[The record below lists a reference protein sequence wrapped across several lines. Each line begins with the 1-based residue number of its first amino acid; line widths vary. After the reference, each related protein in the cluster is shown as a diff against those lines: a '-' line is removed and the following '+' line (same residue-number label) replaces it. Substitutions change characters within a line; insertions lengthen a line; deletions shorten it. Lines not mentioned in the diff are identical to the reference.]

1 MKGQGRGE
9 TMEQEARSRKGT
21 SSEGEVTQCS
31 RLYVSSTRRIWKNLI
46 VIAVVFLVNFTAFRA
61 IQNLQSTLNSAAGLG
76 VVSLSCVY
84 ACMVLSCLYV
94 PIFIHKVGSCKW
106 TVVVC
111 LLGHILYTGS
121 NFYPSW
127 YTLIPSSVLL
137 GAISGPLWTAQ
148 LTYLTRS
155 AQEYAKLL
163 KHDSPEGD
171 IAKFNGVFY
180 FMFGFAGVSGNL
192 ISSLVLS
199 TGRQDIGK
207 GELEFCGARDC
218 GIRPETNWTTHYVTR
233 NSSMSH
239 NATAG
244 LPDDN
249 NNQQAII
256 YTLFGVF
263 LACNILAVLIAV
275 LFLDKDVKNMELAST
290 EPVPTVSQL
299 LLRTVR
305 VLKDVD
311 YVLLMPLLVTIG
323 MSESIVA
330 GEITKPAAAAP
341 RACET
346 GVLLVPLP
354 AVQIQNCRVSGE
366 DERDLAANSYVSC
379 VLGVQMVGYVMLCF
393 SVTSSVFSPLLG
405 HLSKYTGTRT
415 IILATVVVN
424 AVLLIYMLLWQPDG
438 DSLARILSVSG
449 GWGVVIA
456 GWHTQLYGT
465 YRIQHGV
472 FRIARGIGPTAGR
485 IVRRPEGDPTRGRA
499 GTEAMEAFDNGFRTG
514 PRTVKY
520 GPVWNPLSNVI
531 AAREAVFAN
540 AKMTQSVG
548 NMLVFAYSAGLC
560 MDVKLY
566 IYTALLALGVAG
578 YGAVECRK
586 TRNKN
591 KNNSGDN
598 TPGSTADQGKDCDA
612 APERWDLLERE
623 TLL

>member
-21 SSEGEVTQCS
+21 SSEGEVTQS
-31 RLYVSSTRRIWKNLI
+31 AQLYVSSTRRIWKNLI
-46 VIAVVFLVNFTAFRA
+46 VIAVVFLVNFTAFLA

-94 PIFIHKVGSCKW
+94 PILIHKVGSCKW

-148 LTYLTRS
+148 ITYLTRS

-192 ISSLVLS
+192 VSSLVLS
-199 TGRQDIGK
+199 AGRQDIGK
-207 GELEFCGARDC
+207 GELEFCGAMDC

-233 NSSMSH
+233 NSSTSH
-239 NATAG
+239 NSTAG

-290 EPVPTVSQL
+290 ETVPTVSQL

-311 YVLLMPLLVTIG
+311 YVLLMPLLVTMG

-330 GEITKPAAAAP
+330 GEITK
-341 RACET
+341 
-346 GVLLVPLP
+346 
-354 AVQIQNCRVSGE
+354 
-366 DERDLAANSYVSC
+366 SYVSC
-379 VLGVQMVGYVMLCF
+379 VLGVQMVGYVILCF

-415 IILATVVVN
+415 IILAAVVVN

-456 GWHTQLYGT
+456 GWHTQLYAVLGT
-465 YRIQHGV
+465 T
-472 FRIARGIGPTAGR
+472 FP
-485 IVRRPEGDPTRGRA
+485 
-499 GTEAMEAFDNGFRTG
+499 
-514 PRTVKY
+514 
-520 GPVWNPLSNVI
+520 SNQ
-531 AAREAVFAN
+531 EAVFAN

-548 NMLVFAYSAGLC
+548 NMLVFAYSAGHVFLNLFCLC

-578 YGAVECRK
+578 YGAMECRK
-586 TRNKN
+586 TRNN

-598 TPGSTADQGKDCDA
+598 TPGSTADQGKGCDA

>member
-1 MKGQGRGE
+1 MKGQGQGE
-9 TMEQEARSRKGT
+9 TREQNASSKKGT
-21 SSEGEVTQCS
+21 SSEEEVKQS
-31 RLYVSSTRRIWKNLI
+31 PQLYVSSTKRIWKNLI

-84 ACMVLSCLYV
+84 ACMVLSCLFV
-94 PIFIHKVGSCKW
+94 PILIHNVGSCKW

-163 KHDSPEGD
+163 KRDSPEVD
-171 IAKFNGVFY
+171 LAKFNGVFY
-180 FMFGFAGVSGNL
+180 FTFDLAGLSGNL

-218 GIRPETNWTTHYVTR
+218 GIRPETNLTSLYVTR
-233 NSSMSH
+233 NSSTSYNH
-239 NATAG
+239 STAG
-244 LPDDN
+244 LSDDN
-249 NNQQAII
+249 FNQQAII

-263 LACNILAVLIAV
+263 LACNVLAVLIAV
-275 LFLDKDVKNMELAST
+275 LCLDKDDKNPELASAD

-311 YVLLMPLLVTIG
+311 YVLLMPLLVTMG
-323 MSESIVA
+323 MSEAIVA
-330 GEITKPAAAAP
+330 GEITK
-341 RACET
+341 
-346 GVLLVPLP
+346 
-354 AVQIQNCRVSGE
+354 
-366 DERDLAANSYVSC
+366 SYVSC
-379 VLGVQMVGYVMLCF
+379 VLGVQMVGYVMVCF

-405 HLSKYTGTRT
+405 KYAGTRI
-415 IILATVVVN
+415 IILAAVGVN
-424 AVLLIYMLLWQPDG
+424 AVLLIYMLLWQPDEG
-438 DSLARILSVSG
+438 SLARILSVSG
-449 GWGVVIA
+449 GWGVVRA
-456 GWHTQLYGT
+456 VWHTQLYAVLGT
-465 YRIQHGV
+465 T
-472 FRIARGIGPTAGR
+472 F
-485 IVRRPEGDPTRGRA
+485 
-499 GTEAMEAFDNGFRTG
+499 
-514 PRTVKY
+514 PR
-520 GPVWNPLSNVI
+520 NQ
-531 AAREAVFAN
+531 EAVFAN
-540 AKMTQSVG
+540 AKMTQSLG

-566 IYTALLALGVAG
+566 IYAALLAMGVAG

-591 KNNSGDN
+591 KNNPEDN
-598 TPGSTADQGKDCDA
+598 TLGSTADQGKGCDA

-623 TLL
+623 TSL